1 MPELEQI
8 EQTKVAGFVDRRGGK
23 NSNKTRIEKDE
34 EELKELL
41 AKRKGEGVQEGTQ
54 ESETSTT
61 SETKTEDGVQG
72 EAIGKEE
79 ESFKKRYG
87 DVRRHLASKEKDFN
101 ARILELETQL
111 SKATKNELVLPKS
124 EEEIAEWTKKY
135 PDVAAIVETI
145 ADRKAKDRSSDLDK
159 RLQEIET
166 LRETATKEKA
176 EAELMALH
184 PDFSNIREDDVF
196 HEWADEQP
204 KWVQD
209 ALYENADDA
218 MSVSRV
224 LDLYKQD
231 KGISKDKAKTSN
243 SNIDAA
249 KSIKST
255 RNVPQED
262 ESKSFLR
269 ESQVN
274 KMSMKEYEKNSDSI
288 MESIRSGKFIYD
300 ISGGA
305 R

>member
-1 MPELEQI
+1 MPELEQV

-23 NSNKTRIEKDE
+23 NNNKARIEKDE
-34 EELKELL
+34 QELKELL
-41 AKRKGEGVQEGTQ
+41 AKREGKGVQEGTQ
-54 ESETSTT
+54 ESETSATP
-61 SETKTEDGVQG
+61 ETKTEDGVST

-184 PDFSNIREDDVF
+184 PDFANIREDDAF

-209 ALYENADDA
+209 ALYENSDDA
-218 MSVSRV
+218 KSVSRV

-231 KGISKDKAKTSN
+231 KGISKDKAKPSN
-243 SNIDAA
+243 NIEAA

-262 ESKSFLR
+262 ESNSYLR

-274 KMSMKEYEKNSDSI
+274 KMSTKEYEKNADSI

-300 ISGGA
+300 ISGAA

>member
-34 EELKELL
+34 QELKELL
-41 AKRKGEGVQEGTQ
+41 ADKETENAKEGNEEPKEGA
-54 ESETSTT
+54 SVKAS
-61 SETKTEDGVQG
+61 SEDGVQG

-87 DVRRHLASKEKDFN
+87 DIRRHLSTKEKEFN
-101 ARILELETQL
+101 DRLTELQSQL
-111 SKATKNELVLPKS
+111 DKATKNELVLPKS
-124 EEEIAEWTKKY
+124 EEEILAWTKKY

-145 ADRKAKDRSSDLDK
+145 ADKKARDRAGDLDK
-159 RLQEIET
+159 RLIEIES
-166 LRETATKEKA
+166 LRESATKEKA

-184 PDFSNIREDDVF
+184 PDFATIREDDTF

-209 ALYENADDA
+209 ALYENSDDA
-218 MSVSRV
+218 KSVSRV
-224 LDLYKQD
+224 IDLYKQD
-231 KGISKDKAKTSN
+231 KGIFKPTTKSTN
-243 SNIDAA
+243 VDAA
-249 KSIKST
+249 KSVKSV
-255 RNVPQED
+255 RNVPQDD
-262 ESKSFLR
+262 ERKSYLR

-274 KMSMKEYEKNSDSI
+274 RMSAKEYEKDSDSI
-288 MESIRSGKFIYD
+288 MEAIRSGKFIYD

>member
-1 MPELEQI
+1 MPELEQV

-23 NSNKTRIEKDE
+23 NNNKARIEKDE
-34 EELKELL
+34 QELKELL
-41 AKRKGEGVQEGTQ
+41 AKREGEGVQEGTQ
-54 ESETSTT
+54 ESETSATP
-61 SETKTEDGVQG
+61 ETKTKDGVST

-124 EEEIAEWTKKY
+124 EEEIADWTKKH
-135 PDVAAIVETI
+135 PDIAAIVETI
-145 ADRKAKDRSSDLDK
+145 ADKKAKDRSIDLDK

-166 LRETATKEKA
+166 LRETANKEKA

-184 PDFSNIREDDVF
+184 PDFITIREDDVF

-209 ALYENADDA
+209 ALYENSDDA

-224 LDLYKQD
+224 IDLYKQD
-231 KGISKDKAKTSN
+231 KQIVKSTKNTFNKA
-243 SNIDAA
+243 DAA

-262 ESKSFLR
+262 ESNSYLR

-274 KMSMKEYEKNSDSI
+274 KMSTKEYEKNADSI